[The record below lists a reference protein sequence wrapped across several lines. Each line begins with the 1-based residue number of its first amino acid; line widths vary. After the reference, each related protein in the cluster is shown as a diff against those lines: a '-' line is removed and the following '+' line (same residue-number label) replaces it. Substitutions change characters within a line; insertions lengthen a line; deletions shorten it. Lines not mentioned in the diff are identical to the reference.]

1 GHADQGGGH
10 PKPTRPLYP
19 DGAFNSCQKRP
30 WSAPISRATKRSS
43 SRMPRGKVPRHQNES
58 RCPSLRL
65 ALGTLRKGSAGHSSH
80 DVSWETLRPAAGES
94 GNPGPSEDLCLTCP
108 GRRRGSDFLPKVTT
122 IGARIY
128 MPKPALKIVS
138 PDTNTESRNPAPPQI
153 AAGVPGAQE
162 HPAHSPLHRAGPDTV
177 QGMVEGLTP
186 Q

>member
-1 GHADQGGGH
+1 
-10 PKPTRPLYP
+10 
-19 DGAFNSCQKRP
+19 
-30 WSAPISRATKRSS
+30 
-43 SRMPRGKVPRHQNES
+43 
-58 RCPSLRL
+58 
-65 ALGTLRKGSAGHSSH
+65 
-80 DVSWETLRPAAGES
+80 PAAGES

-162 HPAHSPLHRAGPDTV
+162 HPAHSPLHRAAPARLKGRGKELPPNPPHAIRRARLSSLRN
-177 QGMVEGLTP
+177 QINAARA
-186 Q
+186 